1 MKHDERKRTVETTQ
15 TSSKLAILAIVY
27 KAVKTVGDE
36 YEMKLRDQAE
46 IAEMLGEK
54 MVEALAL
61 AGAGT
66 MTEVQLQSTQLDVFD
81 FFNDVL
87 DLIEPQLPFVRK
99 YFNVTLTTSRFSERA
114 SGDDA
119 TIPA

>member
-1 MKHDERKRTVETTQ
+1 MPETK
-15 TSSKLAILAIVY
+15 TSKMAILAIVY

-36 YEMKLRDQAE
+36 YAMKLQDQAE

-61 AGAGT
+61 AGSGQIS
-66 MTEVQLQSTQLDVFD
+66 EVQLQSTQLDVFD

-87 DLIEPQLPFVRK
+87 DLIEPQLPFVHK
-99 YFNVTLTTSRFSERA
+99 SFNVTLTTSRFAER
-114 SGDDA
+114 GDQVSDNPVTA
-119 TIPA
+119 